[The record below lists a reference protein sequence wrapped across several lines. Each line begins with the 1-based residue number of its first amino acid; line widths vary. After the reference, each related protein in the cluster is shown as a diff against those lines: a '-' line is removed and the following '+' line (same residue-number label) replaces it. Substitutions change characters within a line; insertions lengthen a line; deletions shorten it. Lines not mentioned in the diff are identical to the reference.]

1 MDQLRG
7 TLSVYAEVVT
17 LGYIT
22 QARLKR
28 ARGDNRKAL
37 ATLDEFELLARLRNF
52 VPHLVARVSAVRTQI
67 ELAQGNMAAASRW
80 ANIDRLSAED
90 ELSYVREREYLTL
103 ARVHLAQGQDD
114 RNAHCLRE
122 TLCLLDR
129 LLQDAESKARIHSTI
144 EILVLRALALQAQGD
159 YIEALITLEQ
169 AVLLGEP
176 EGYFRIFLDEGE
188 PLLQLLSQLPVTG
201 HRASNYIQ
209 SLLAAGKF
217 RGRDQTTLLYR
228 SKEPHSSPYQS
239 LLDPLSE
246 RELEVLHLIA
256 IGDSNYEI
264 AEQLVVAVSTVK
276 RHVSNIFSKLAVT
289 SRTQAVARAREFGM
303 L

>member
-1 MDQLRG
+1 
-7 TLSVYAEVVT
+7 
-17 LGYIT
+17 
-22 QARLKR
+22 
-28 ARGDNRKAL
+28 
-37 ATLDEFELLARLRNF
+37 
-52 VPHLVARVSAVRTQI
+52 
-67 ELAQGNMAAASRW
+67 
-80 ANIDRLSAED
+80 
-90 ELSYVREREYLTL
+90 
-103 ARVHLAQGQDD
+103 
-114 RNAHCLRE
+114 
-122 TLCLLDR
+122 
-129 LLQDAESKARIHSTI
+129 
-144 EILVLRALALQAQGD
+144 
-159 YIEALITLEQ
+159 
-169 AVLLGEP
+169 
-176 EGYFRIFLDEGE
+176 
-188 PLLQLLSQLPVTG
+188 LPVTG